1 MLSFLDILFDFHLLF
16 SMGSLLKY
24 FPIILV
30 VLHTMK
36 TNFLKHMS
44 QRFCALYSEIK
55 YEKKKKKKKM
65 LRNYFLKSSKI
76 KKRDEKNKYP
86 LKVFRK

>member
-1 MLSFLDILFDFHLLF
+1 
-16 SMGSLLKY
+16 
-24 FPIILV
+24 
-30 VLHTMK
+30 
-36 TNFLKHMS
+36 MS

-55 YEKKKKKKKM
+55 YEKKKKKKM

>member
-55 YEKKKKKKKM
+55 YEKKKKKKK
-65 LRNYFLKSSKI
+65 
-76 KKRDEKNKYP
+76 KKNAEKLFFK
-86 LKVFRK
+86 K

>member
-1 MLSFLDILFDFHLLF
+1 
-16 SMGSLLKY
+16 
-24 FPIILV
+24 
-30 VLHTMK
+30 
-36 TNFLKHMS
+36 MS

-55 YEKKKKKKKM
+55 YEKKKKKKKKKM